1 MGASGTTR
9 VRALDPDI
17 PIFLISTMTTF
28 FHDRAMLGP
37 RLIAQIVTATGVI
50 GLLMTVIGLY
60 GVVAY
65 AVSRDARNRNPAR
78 GRRDARSRHAHG
90 AESRRRFHCGRAGD
104 RTGAGDSDCAQRFA
118 QFCSGTNPFEAIVLF
133 GARDSRRGHDG
144 FVLDSRQAR
153 RQGGSDAGAPAGL
166 AQRDAVGVDAPSETW
181 AEGFCGAQYRLP
193 PPNHLE
199 NFWVRTM
206 PDPLFDHHQLDPP
219 PHRPPSRRGLAVD
232 PLCALARLVQFL

>member
-65 AVSRDARNRNPAR
+65 AVSR
-78 GRRDARSRHAHG
+78 GRPKSESGSRS
-90 AESRRRFHCGRAGD
+90 
-104 RTGAGDSDCAQRFA
+104 
-118 QFCSGTNPFEAIVLF
+118 
-133 GARDSRRGHDG
+133 
-144 FVLDSRQAR
+144 AR
-153 RQGGSDAGAPAGL
+153 RPL
-166 AQRDAVGVDAPSETW
+166 AS
-181 AEGFCGAQYRLP
+181 
-193 PPNHLE
+193 
-199 NFWVRTM
+199 
-206 PDPLFDHHQLDPP
+206 
-219 PHRPPSRRGLAVD
+219 
-232 PLCALARLVQFL
+232 CAWC